1 MEFACS
7 PCTYMGSLQVLQLTP
22 TVQGHVCLSVSDAK
36 LTIGVN
42 GYAYRYDNPVST
54 VKPAY
59 RLHPHYSELDKQ
71 QIKLMYR

>member
-1 MEFACS
+1 MW
-7 PCTYMGSLQVLQLTP
+7 SLPVLPVP
-22 TVQGHVCLSVSDAK
+22 TRVLSKYSSLLPQSKDVCLSVSDAK